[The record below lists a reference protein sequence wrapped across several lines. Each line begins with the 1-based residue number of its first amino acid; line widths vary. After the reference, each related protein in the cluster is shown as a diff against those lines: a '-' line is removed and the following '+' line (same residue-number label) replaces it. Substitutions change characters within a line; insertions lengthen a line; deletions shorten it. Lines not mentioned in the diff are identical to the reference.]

1 MKFVLLSDFNIP
13 PVLCARGTLMVQFV
27 WSAFVKAF

>member
-13 PVLCARGTLMVQFV
+13 SPGCTRGTLMVQFV
-27 WSAFVKAF
+27 RSAFVKAF